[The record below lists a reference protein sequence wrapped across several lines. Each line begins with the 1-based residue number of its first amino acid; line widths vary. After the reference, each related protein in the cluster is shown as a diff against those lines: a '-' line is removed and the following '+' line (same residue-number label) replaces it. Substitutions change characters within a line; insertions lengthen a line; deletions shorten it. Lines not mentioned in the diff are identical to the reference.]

1 MYLLLSIV
9 LSGLLGAFLLMF
21 GPVFGGVIA
30 FAIIVGC
37 LFRGIYLLNDLHQRI
52 SKIAPKKDKV
62 KDAYE
67 DYMKEK
73 AKREENE
80 SL

>member
-37 LFRGIYLLNDLHQRI
+37 LLRGIYLLNDLHQRI

-73 AKREENE
+73 AKREENK